1 MQNVQIACTP
11 FEPCTGMYTWCLSI
25 IFHHWNPGA
34 QFVSRNI
41 NMIDTLIFRWMY
53 FCLFFQSSLHL
64 LNNRVCNSGNEW
76 QICFFDRTC
85 WRFQAWGS
93 CVIDN
98 KILLINTDVCTSTG
112 TTSHLLSTSHLKC
125 AEARKYIFTN
135 WCSII
140 IICPTC
146 FSFIKLRPLSKCPW
160 QLED

>member
-1 MQNVQIACTP
+1 MCKMPARLLNHALACILDVCQLFSTI
-11 FEPCTGMYTWCLSI
+11 E
-25 IFHHWNPGA
+25 NPGA

-41 NMIDTLIFRWMY
+41 NMKDTLIFRWMY

-85 WRFQAWGS
+85 WRFHAWS
-93 CVIDN
+93 FCVIDN

-140 IICPTC
+140 IIYPTC